1 MKKNPTTLWSGS
13 FLFRIFVGEMKG
25 LIIFIGDILQDILH
39 GAVQNAAKVIQGF
52 GGDVFVVFQPVK
64 GAVGKS
70 VLCCESVPVFRRLLQ
85 CFPEGGVIDHN
96 IIPFCGNVFFILTK
110 SIKSVLKLEYLL

>member
-13 FLFRIFVGEMKG
+13 FLFWIFVGEMKG

-52 GGDVFVVFQPVK
+52 GGDILIVLQPMK
-64 GAVGKS
+64 GAVGKV
-70 VLCCESVPVFRRLLQ
+70 VLCREGVPIFRRLFQ
-85 CFPEGGVIDHN
+85 RFPEGGVINHN

-110 SIKSVLKLEYLL
+110 SIKSVLNLEYLR